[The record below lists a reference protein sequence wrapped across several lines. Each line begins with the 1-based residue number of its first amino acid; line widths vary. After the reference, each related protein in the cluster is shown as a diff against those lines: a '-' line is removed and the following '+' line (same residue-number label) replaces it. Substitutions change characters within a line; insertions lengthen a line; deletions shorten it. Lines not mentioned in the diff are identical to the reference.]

1 MTDTLTGLPTQTS
14 AMAPVPYRV
23 RSRVIENADSVTL
36 ELEPLGTGL
45 PAPLPGEFM
54 MLYAF
59 GVGEVAISTSGIASD
74 GALIHTIRSVGAV
87 SAALCAAEPGTTL
100 GVRGPFGTSGGL
112 AEATGRRR
120 YCYVIGFA
128 NGTAHVETSSGYT
141 RRFESLAEALE
152 YAQPLVVGD
161 PK

>member
-59 GVGEVAISTSGIASD
+59 GVGEVAISTSCNWPMMR
-74 GALIHTIRSVGAV
+74 L
-87 SAALCAAEPGTTL
+87 
-100 GVRGPFGTSGGL
+100 
-112 AEATGRRR
+112 
-120 YCYVIGFA
+120 
-128 NGTAHVETSSGYT
+128 
-141 RRFESLAEALE
+141 RRFFT
-152 YAQPLVVGD
+152 VG
-161 PK
+161 